1 MITVGKKILYLRK
14 QQHMTQKQLGLAV
27 GFSESTAHENP
38 GIRIPKTSLLQ
49 LQRMGDYQKPSI
61 ISLI

>member
-27 GFSESTAHENP
+27 GFSESTADMRACEKN
-38 GIRIPKTSLLQ
+38 SVN
-49 LQRMGDYQKPSI
+49 
-61 ISLI
+61 

>member
-27 GFSESTAHENP
+27 GFSESTADMQIE
-38 GIRIPKTSLLQ
+38 
-49 LQRMGDYQKPSI
+49 
-61 ISLI
+61 